1 MGIKNVLTVVA
12 VLCRF
17 RMNTCAISSV
27 TRISILTL
35 IIISMSVR
43 DRLEKECSRSNWQF
57 DKWQIFIFSCMSLSF
72 ILLFHYTERCEQTTV
87 RSGCEQAN
95 CSMCSPFFTSR
106 KTAADFQVFQV
117 TQNNPLKRVCDT
129 RGECNWILLTQA
141 PSGCERMD

>member
-57 DKWQIFIFSCMSLSF
+57 DK
-72 ILLFHYTERCEQTTV
+72 
-87 RSGCEQAN
+87 
-95 CSMCSPFFTSR
+95 
-106 KTAADFQVFQV
+106 
-117 TQNNPLKRVCDT
+117 
-129 RGECNWILLTQA
+129 
-141 PSGCERMD
+141 